1 MEQIQQNTQ
10 NEEFTYYLKDRSGY
24 FKVYLQDN
32 KVFLNVFEGDS
43 RTYISY
49 ETQYINLI
57 GIKQSTVLNVRYLY
71 IFISFNK

>member
-32 KVFLNVFEGDS
+32 KVFLNE
-43 RTYISY
+43 
-49 ETQYINLI
+49 
-57 GIKQSTVLNVRYLY
+57 
-71 IFISFNK
+71 